1 MSKRKGMSADVFDAL
16 LPDSPA
22 EKEDTATSTA
32 SRAKKT
38 KSARKPKAAVRA
50 PLSVSIDAD
59 LVEQARDVVYWSPGL
74 SLTEL
79 VAEALRREIGRREK
93 SHGGAFP
100 PRTGELTPG
109 PPVR

>member
-1 MSKRKGMSADVFDAL
+1 MSKRKGMSADILDTL
-16 LPDSPA
+16 LPDAPA
-22 EKEDTATSTA
+22 EEESAAPGKA
-32 SRAKKT
+32 SRTKKKT
-38 KSARKPKAAVRA
+38 AAGKKKAAVRA

-93 SHGGAFP
+93 SRGEAFP
-100 PRTGELTPG
+100 ARTGELTPG
-109 PPVR
+109 PPVK